1 MNSEHLEAYLAG
13 ELDQNGREQVEYAL
27 RRDSD
32 LRASFVLQAQME
44 AALRVL
50 LGSESEGRKDAFD
63 RGVIAR
69 LRSEGAGDHRGDNR
83 GFAKSV
89 LTEIVEER
97 EGLRPIRWPDLIKTG
112 LISAAA
118 SIGLLLVLQTTVYR
132 DSPETGEKTEKE
144 LIPRF
149 AARIERSEG
158 ASWSGETAAKIRAD
172 GWLTTGILNL
182 DSGTVLIAFN
192 SGATAVVEGPAV
204 LSIESANR
212 MFLKSGKLTA
222 EVPPPASGF
231 TVNTPRLN
239 AIDIGTRFGVSV
251 ENNGDSELHV
261 MHGKV
266 EVSRASGNSIAT
278 LVHEGLALRA
288 DGRTRSEL
296 MPIPYA
302 GDQFALKL
310 GVQEISRPAL
320 HYTFDDSSRAIV
332 EDSSGEPLFDVTMV
346 ASGELD
352 RSPKRGPG
360 RKGAGLVFQPG
371 ETLDVPLS
379 KDFRLEAPHTIA
391 FWVKIPPR
399 LDGQGHE
406 EILSYGRE
414 GLAWGIACNLASSRG
429 ARGAVRIDCPTGFV
443 IGSSDIADGNWHHI
457 AYRFLGGTDANIASH
472 LHLFVDGKTE
482 TLSDL
487 QAGSVKEGRVGT
499 LRLGGDKLNGF
510 QGWIDDLTLF
520 REAISTAEIQKL
532 LP

>member
-1 MNSEHLEAYLAG
+1 VNSEHLEAYLAG
-13 ELDQNGREQVEYAL
+13 ELDQNGREQVEHAL

-32 LRASFVLQAQME
+32 LRASFVVQAQME
-44 AALRVL
+44 AALQVL
-50 LGSESEGRKDAFD
+50 LGTESAKRKDEFD

-69 LRSEGAGDHRGDNR
+69 LRSEGAGDHR

-118 SIGLLLVLQTTVYR
+118 SIGLLLVLQTAVYR
-132 DSPETGEKTEKE
+132 DVPRNGGERSGKGS
-144 LIPRF
+144 IAGF

-158 ASWSGETAAKIRAD
+158 ASWTGETAGKIRED
-172 GWLTTGILNL
+172 GWLTTGVLNL
-182 DSGTVLIAFN
+182 DSGTALIAFN

-231 TVNTPRLN
+231 TVNTPRFN
-239 AIDIGTRFGVSV
+239 AVDIGTRFGVSV
-251 ENNGDSELHV
+251 ESNGDSELHV
-261 MHGKV
+261 MQGKV
-266 EVSRASGNSIAT
+266 EVSRASGNSVST
-278 LVHEGLALRA
+278 LVREGLAFRA

-302 GDQFALKL
+302 GDQFALKV
-310 GVQEISRPAL
+310 GVQELSRPAL
-320 HYTFDDSSRAIV
+320 HYTFDDSSGAIV
-332 EDSSGEPLFDVTMV
+332 EDSGGEPLFDVNIV

-371 ETLDVPLS
+371 ETLDVALS
-379 KDFRLEAPHTIA
+379 KDFRLEDPHTIA

-399 LDGQGHE
+399 LDGEVQE

-414 GLAWGIACNLASSRG
+414 GLSWGISCNLASHRG
-429 ARGAVRIDCPTGFV
+429 VRGAVRINCPSGFV

-457 AYRFLGGTDANIASH
+457 AYRFLGGEEADIASH
-472 LHLFVDGKTE
+472 LHLFVDGRTE
-482 TLSDL
+482 TLSDF
-487 QAGSVKEGRVGT
+487 QAGSVQEGRVGN
-499 LRLGGDKLNGF
+499 LRLGGTKSDGF
-510 QGWIDDLTLF
+510 QGWIDDFSLF